1 LPLVSRASPR
11 FAAWLLHPLRALA
24 AEDRTVLAI
33 ALGFAGTELVT
44 FGWDLP
50 GSHGWENDGIAPRDL
65 FGGLAHNLTL
75 GASHRYP
82 LFHYLLLGLLAL
94 PALLAA
100 VLSGPLT
107 AEGVRSRVLSVPC
120 MTAISLLAKALATCM
135 GVIAILAVARIARRT
150 VSTRAGRYAA
160 LFTATN
166 LTFAFYARVSNLDV
180 PYLMWTVLALDAVLD
195 IMESGDARAY
205 SRFGAFAAAALAT
218 KDQAYASFL
227 VVVPLYLVVLPLVSR
242 GRFSRAHPR
251 LLVRG
256 AVTGALAYGLLSGA
270 LLNPTGFVRRLAE
283 LRGPSSELWRMY
295 SKNAAGLAA
304 NLADLRHAAGHDFW
318 PAPLV
323 AVACLGALLALVGKP
338 GPTSIQSRAVRLLP
352 FVAGA
357 GSLVFFTLA
366 VGRSEHRFVLPFGF
380 FLAVYAGVAADC
392 FIAATAALGAEIA
405 GRVVL
410 TLALVW
416 CGVASAGTH
425 LTMLGDARYAV
436 ERFLG
441 RLPRGS
447 VVETYGLLV
456 YAPHFDVSA
465 AAPYHVVRVGS
476 ERPRARNPLVGATEL
491 EGRIADVVERKPA
504 AIVIS
509 EGFATPYLAASDDPS
524 RPLTGVNAAR
534 RADTASFDFVHAAL
548 TDSLPGYR
556 LALAARPELPRWA
569 RAFGLRPVAI
579 QGTTGL
585 SLWVL
590 LRSDVDVLVQNHQ

>member
-1 LPLVSRASPR
+1 MSRAWLVS
-11 FAAWLLHPLRALA
+11 PLRALRA
-24 AEDRTVLAI
+24 LVAEDRTVLAI
-33 ALGFAGTELVT
+33 ALGFAASQVVT

-75 GASHRYP
+75 GATHRYP
-82 LFHYLLLGLLAL
+82 LLHYLLLGLVSL
-94 PALLAA
+94 PVLLVA
-100 VLSGPLT
+100 VLAGPLT
-107 AEGVRSRVLSVPC
+107 AEGVRNRVLSVPC
-120 MTAISLLAKALATCM
+120 MTGISLLAKALSTLLGM
-135 GVIAILAVARIARRT
+135 VAILVVARLVRRT

-160 LFTATN
+160 LFAATN

-180 PYLMWTVLALDAVLD
+180 PYLTWTVLALDALLD
-195 IMESGDARAY
+195 ILESGDGRAY
-205 SRFGAFAAAALAT
+205 TRFGLFAAAAVAT

-227 VVVPLYLVVLPLVSR
+227 LVAPLYLGVLPLLQR

-251 LLVRG
+251 LLAR
-256 AVTGALAYGLLSGA
+256 AAAAGALGYGLLSGA
-270 LLNPTGFVRRLAE
+270 LLNPTGFVKRLRE

-295 SKNAAGLAA
+295 SKDTAGFLA
-304 NLADLRHAAGHDFW
+304 NLADVRHAVAHDFW
-318 PAPLV
+318 PAPVV
-323 AVACLGALLALVGKP
+323 AVALFGVLLALVGKP
-338 GPTSIQSRAVRLLP
+338 GGASIQSRAVRLMP
-352 FVAGA
+352 FLAGF
-357 GSLVFFTLA
+357 GGLVFFTLA

-380 FLAVYAGVAADC
+380 FLAAYAGVAADS
-392 FIAATAALGAEIA
+392 FIGATAALGGEIA
-405 GRVVL
+405 GRAVT
-410 TLALVW
+410 TLVLVW
-416 CGVASAGTH
+416 CGVTSAATH
-425 LTMLGDARYAV
+425 LTMLGDARREV
-436 ERFLG
+436 TRFLG
-441 RLPRGS
+441 GLPRGS

-465 AAPYHVVRVGS
+465 ASPYHVVRVGP
-476 ERPRARNPLVGATEL
+476 ERPKSRNPLVGATEL
-491 EGRIADVVERKPA
+491 EGRIADAPSRRPA

-509 EGFATPYLAASDDPS
+509 EGFATPFLASSDDPS

-534 RADTASFDFVHAAL
+534 RADTATYDFVHEAL

-556 LALAARPELPRWA
+556 LALAARPALPRWA

>member
-1 LPLVSRASPR
+1 M
-11 FAAWLLHPLRALA
+11 
-24 AEDRTVLAI
+24 LAI
-33 ALGFAGTELVT
+33 AVAFAGTELVT

-75 GASHRYP
+75 GATHRYP
-82 LFHYLLLGLLAL
+82 LLHYLLLGLVAL
-94 PALLAA
+94 PVLLAA

-120 MTAISLLAKALATCM
+120 MTAVSLLAKALATLM
-135 GVIAILAVARIARRT
+135 GVISILVVARIVRRT

-160 LFTATN
+160 LFAATN

-195 IMESGDARAY
+195 ILESGDARAY
-205 SRFGAFAAAALAT
+205 GRFGAFAAAAVAT
-218 KDQAYASFL
+218 KDQAYASFVL
-227 VVVPLYLVVLPLVSR
+227 VVPLYLVVLPLVAR
-242 GRFSRAHPR
+242 GRVSRAHSR

-270 LLNPTGFVRRLAE
+270 LLNPTGFVKRLGE

-295 SKNAAGLAA
+295 SKDAAGLAA
-304 NLADLRHAAGHDFW
+304 NLADVRHAAAHDFW
-318 PAPLV
+318 PPAVV
-323 AVACLGALLALVGKP
+323 AVACLGVLFAFAGTP

-352 FVAGA
+352 FVAGC

-366 VGRSEHRFVLPFGF
+366 VGRSEHRFLLPFGF
-380 FLAVYAGVAADC
+380 FLAAYAGVAADS
-392 FIAATAALGAEIA
+392 FIGATAALGAEIA
-405 GRVVL
+405 GSAVV
-410 TLALVW
+410 TLVLVW
-416 CGVASAGTH
+416 CGVASAATH
-425 LTMLGDARYAV
+425 LTMLGDARYEV
-436 ERFLG
+436 TRFLG

-447 VVETYGLLV
+447 MVETYGPLV
-456 YAPHFDVSA
+456 YAPHFDVSKH
-465 AAPYHVVRVGS
+465 APYRVVRVGP
-476 ERPRARNPLVGATEL
+476 ERPQSRNPLVGATEL
-491 EGRIADVVERKPA
+491 EGRIADVAERMPT
-504 AIVIS
+504 AIVIP
-509 EGFATPYLAASDDPS
+509 EGFATPYLALSDDPS

-534 RADTASFDFVHAAL
+534 RADTASYDFVHAAL

-556 LALAARPELPRWA
+556 LALAARPALPAWA
-569 RAFGLRPVAI
+569 QAFGLHPVAI

-590 LRSDVDVLVQNHQ
+590 LRSDVDVLAQNHQ

>member
-1 LPLVSRASPR
+1 M
-11 FAAWLLHPLRALA
+11 
-24 AEDRTVLAI
+24 LAI
-33 ALGFAGTELVT
+33 AIGFAGTELLP

-75 GASHRYP
+75 GATHRYP
-82 LFHYLLLGLLAL
+82 LLHYLLLGLLAL
-94 PALLAA
+94 PVLLAA
-100 VLSGPLT
+100 VLAGPLT

-120 MTAISLLAKALATCM
+120 MTAISLLAKALATLM
-135 GVIAILAVARIARRT
+135 GVISILVVARIVRRT

-160 LFTATN
+160 LFAATN

-180 PYLMWTVLALDAVLD
+180 PYLMWTLLALDALLD
-195 IMESGDARAY
+195 IVESGDGRAY
-205 SRFGAFAAAALAT
+205 GRFGVFAAAALAT

-227 VVVPLYLVVLPLVSR
+227 LVAPLYLVVLPLVAR

-251 LLVRG
+251 LVVRG
-256 AVTGALAYGLLSGA
+256 AVTGALAYALSSGA
-270 LLNPTGFVRRLAE
+270 LVNPTGFVRRLGE
-283 LRGPSSELWRMY
+283 PRGPSSELWRMY
-295 SKNAAGLAA
+295 SKDAAGLLA
-304 NLADLRHAAGHDFW
+304 NLADLRHAAAHDFW
-318 PAPLV
+318 PPPVV
-323 AVACLGALLALVGKP
+323 ALACFGVLLAAAGKP
-338 GPTSIQSRAVRLLP
+338 GPTSIQSRALRLMP

-366 VGRSEHRFVLPFGF
+366 VGRSEHRSLLPFGF
-380 FLAVYAGVAADC
+380 FLAAYAGVAADV
-392 FIAATAALGAEIA
+392 FVGATAALGAEMA
-405 GRVVL
+405 GRAVT
-410 TLALVW
+410 TLVLVW
-416 CGVASAGTH
+416 CGVASAATH
-425 LTMLGDARYAV
+425 LTMLGDARHEVA
-436 ERFLG
+436 RFLE

-447 VVETYGLLV
+447 GVETYGRVV

-465 AAPYHVVRVGS
+465 AAPYRVVRVGP
-476 ERPRARNPLVGATEL
+476 ERPKSRNPLVGATEL
-491 EGRIADVVERKPA
+491 EGRIADVTERKPT

-509 EGFATPYLAASDDPS
+509 EGFATPYLAPSDDPA

-534 RADTASFDFVHAAL
+534 RADTASYDFVHAAL

-556 LALAARPELPRWA
+556 LALAARPALPRWA

-590 LRSDVDVLVQNHQ
+590 LRSDVDVLVQDHE